1 MGPPRFGKDYKWHF
15 SCQLWDYMPPPT
27 TFYGKQT
34 QPLMTVEVCAIQ
46 INGIHGSVNIPV
58 RFMDPTCLYIHV
70 YMYIY
75 IYIFIHVN
83 ISTCIYKCTD
93 IYMYTHVICIH
104 VNIFIYTCICIYVY
118 TYGCKL
124 SNFYST

>member
-75 IYIFIHVN
+75 IFIHVN